1 MTDFGNFP
9 DMIKLQVLEFLSGT
23 REPFIWDYSIKTK
36 AIVRRVNPAFLK
48 EVLLYKINNPPE
60 YFCNAERSHHHIIIT
75 TPTNIENYRL
85 IIGKINVLQ
94 IHSKYWKMI
103 TETETFTSLP
113 LMIGDSI
120 IAT

>member
-23 REPFIWDYSIKTK
+23 TEPFIWDYSTKTNT
-36 AIVRRVNPAFLK
+36 IVRRVNQSFLK
-48 EVLLYKINNPPE
+48 EMLLYKINNPPE
-60 YFCNAERSHHHIIIT
+60 HFCNTERSHHHIIIT

-103 TETETFTSLP
+103 TDTQTFTSLP
-113 LMIGDSI
+113 LVLGDSI

>member
-23 REPFIWDYSIKTK
+23 REPFIWDYSTKTK
-36 AIVRRVNPAFLK
+36 TIVRRVNPSFLK
-48 EVLLYKINNPPE
+48 EILLYKINNPPE
-60 YFCNAERSHHHIIIT
+60 YIGSSDRSQHVIKII
-75 TPTNIENYRL
+75 TPTNIENYKL
-85 IIGKINVLQ
+85 IIGKINILQ
-94 IHSKYWKMI
+94 IHSKYWKMM
-103 TETETFTSLP
+103 TETLTSTLP